1 MTPWHGRCSS
11 SECQPCRAQPEVAAG
26 SPGTALPSFPRF
38 PTDPNTWA
46 VDRQLLW
53 GGGLLVTPVLE
64 AGQTKVSGYFPAGT
78 WYSLAG
84 VGAPLYCTG
93 GFAVGPRAHSC
104 IPQLPGAVWGLCLTC
119 FCWWAFGGRVPC
131 HVAPCANSSL
141 SLSPCRTPPSIAKG
155 SGSCCQHPWTPSTS
169 TSVQGTSCP
178 CR

>member
-1 MTPWHGRCSS
+1 MPAPPALRG
-11 SECQPCRAQPEVAAG
+11 VAAG
-26 SPGTALPSFPRF
+26 CPGTALLSFPRF

-64 AGQTKVSGYFPAGT
+64 AGQTKVRGYFPAGT

-84 VGAPLYCTG
+84 VSAPAVLYR
-93 GFAVGPRAHSC
+93 GFCCVH
-104 IPQLPGAVWGLCLTC
+104 IPAPQQSLGAVCGSCPSPVFAGGHLRLCH
-119 FCWWAFGGRVPC
+119 WAGPPC
-131 HVAPCANSSL
+131 HVPCACSSL
-141 SLSPCRTPPSIAKG
+141 SLFPCRTPPSTAKG
-155 SGSCCQHPWTPSTS
+155 SGSSCQHPWTPSTC